1 MVTCLWR
8 QAKVEGKA
16 VLEFVE
22 ASPRWLWDLQRR
34 GADKPGYSKARMR
47 FLIQSFVW
55 QAASAVTPMV
65 TSNSSR
71 SHEIW
76 SLRALHANL
85 EASED

>member
-1 MVTCLWR
+1 MAVGPTAAWRR
-8 QAKVEGKA
+8 QA
-16 VLEFVE
+16 
-22 ASPRWLWDLQRR
+22 RLQQ
-34 GADKPGYSKARMR
+34 GTDEVSNPE
-47 FLIQSFVW
+47 LVW